1 MILLTLDPKHDK
13 AGSELCLVISLD
25 LSQVVMYHNTLMF
38 VLIDFVLNLG
48 IETKR

>member
-38 VLIDFVLNLG
+38 VLDFVLNLG